1 MTNVI
6 RIGIG
11 VAAMCAVAGAS
22 RASAQSTQA
31 PPAPAPPIIV
41 GPPPPPATELEA
53 FSPPAGSLV
62 TVGHERV
69 GGIADI
75 EVEVRDMRS
84 SSGQHARGVVVSV
97 REGNTPQQAFI
108 DEDELDGLI
117 HGIDALL
124 AIGQNPTALRNFE
137 TSYATKGELIVTA
150 GTLRNSNIMYAVV
163 AGRVVKAEAGPLDAG
178 VLQQLRNLID
188 AASRR
193 LRMLPADR

>member
-1 MTNVI
+1 MTYVKTLAI
-6 RIGIG
+6 EI
-11 VAAMCAVAGAS
+11 AAMCVIAGAS
-22 RASAQSTQA
+22 GASAQSPQT
-31 PPAPAPPIIV
+31 PPPPQPPIVV

-53 FSPPAGSLV
+53 FSPPPGSLV

-69 GGIADI
+69 GGVDGI

-84 SSGQHARGVVVSV
+84 NTGQRARGVVVSL
-97 REGNTPQQAFI
+97 RQGNASQQAFI
-108 DEDELDGLI
+108 DENELAGLI

-150 GTLRNSNIMYAVV
+150 GTLRNSGILYSVV
-163 AGRVVKAEAGPLDAG
+163 VGRVIKAEASPLDAG
-178 VLQQLRNLID
+178 VLQQLRDLIE

-193 LRMLPADR
+193 LAGLPGER